1 MSTALKDG
9 RQGAALRRWTPQEWL
24 DHGRELHQ
32 AKWRIEAALW
42 AAFPSKGL
50 SVKIADHLIW
60 TASVI
65 EMALVAMEG
74 VIFEH
79 FGSDWSKAPKEMQ
92 RFPQQWF
99 ERPEM
104 PKRDCGLKRIPL
116 TSAERL
122 AVLADLDAA
131 LELLTRCRT
140 RFAGSCAGA
149 RRKRHLVRI
158 DQAIRRVGTA
168 QLRIKAFTP

>member
-1 MSTALKDG
+1 MNTALKNG
-9 RQGAALRRWTPQEWL
+9 RAATELRHWTPQEWL
-24 DHGRELHQ
+24 DHGRKLHQ

-50 SVKIADHLIW
+50 SVRIADHLIW

-104 PKRDCGLKRIPL
+104 PKRDHGLKRTPL
-116 TSAERL
+116 TSEERG

-131 LELLTRCRT
+131 LKLLAGCRASFADT
-140 RFAGSCAGA
+140 CAGS
-149 RRKRHLVRI
+149 RRKRHLMRL
-158 DQAIRRVGTA
+158 DQAVRRIATA
-168 QLRIKAFTP
+168 QLRIKNP